1 MHPQV
6 LKLLIGFES
15 IYKFGSETAK
25 DTISR
30 FPDIVEQIFTGVIGG
45 LVATSLSRGTN
56 SLVISTYIITLA
68 LILSLLLSFVRN
80 LFDIPTNR
88 E

>member
-15 IYKFGSETAK
+15 IYEFGSEIAK
-25 DTISR
+25 GTMSR
-30 FPDIVEQIFTGVIGG
+30 FLDVVEQIYAGIIGG
-45 LVATSLSRGTN
+45 LIATSLSRGTN
-56 SLVISTYIITLA
+56 SLIISAYIVGFA